1 MISFFASTANGF
13 DLFARARRFTL
24 VLAAAGLCFSSLSV
38 KAENDGLPAS
48 ADQIAQQAIDEAG
61 PANDI
66 EGIYEA
72 VYEDSANGK
81 FRLRHFLNV
90 DGQRQELH
98 LKQSVSEVVSGAKV
112 RVRGTQQDDG
122 SIIQED
128 GNVLLTLAAGAGA
141 DGGSNGGTPGVLANT
156 TGEQRTLVLMANF
169 QENPTEQPLTVDQ
182 ARALVFGQVS
192 NFYYE
197 NSYQKTTLAGD
208 VYGWLTLPVSNTV
221 CDLYAAGNAADQL
234 ATSAGIDLSS
244 YTRIVYLFTK
254 TPCSASGMGTVG
266 GIQTRSYINGQF
278 TAKTIAHELGHNFGL
293 YHSHALDCQGVTLGN
308 TCTLFE
314 YGDTNDTMGNP
325 DIGHF
330 NAFQKSRLGW
340 VGQSSAS
347 PVTVASTSGSY
358 TVGVYEAATSDAKAI
373 KIPRGIN
380 PLTGNQTWF
389 YVEYRQAV
397 GFDSFLGQRAAG
409 VTNGVIVHL
418 VEDNAP
424 DSSVLLHMNPNT
436 SYYTVYGYAN
446 WFDPALKV
454 GQNFTDQ
461 VSGVTISADWA
472 DSASAGITV
481 TMGQQTCTQ
490 TKPVV
495 ALSSQQSTTVAAGT
509 SVSYDVTVTNQD
521 SSQCS
526 TATVNLSSVLPSG
539 WTGTFDAPSLSLA
552 PGAT

>member
-1 MISFFASTANGF
+1 
-13 DLFARARRFTL
+13 
-24 VLAAAGLCFSSLSV
+24 
-38 KAENDGLPAS
+38 
-48 ADQIAQQAIDEAG
+48 
-61 PANDI
+61 
-66 EGIYEA
+66 
-72 VYEDSANGK
+72 
-81 FRLRHFLNV
+81 
-90 DGQRQELH
+90 
-98 LKQSVSEVVSGAKV
+98 
-112 RVRGTQQDDG
+112 
-122 SIIQED
+122 
-128 GNVLLTLAAGAGA
+128 
-141 DGGSNGGTPGVLANT
+141 
-156 TGEQRTLVLMANF
+156 
-169 QENPTEQPLTVDQ
+169 
-182 ARALVFGQVS
+182 
-192 NFYYE
+192 
-197 NSYQKTTLAGD
+197 
-208 VYGWLTLPVSNTV
+208 
-221 CDLYAAGNAADQL
+221 
-234 ATSAGIDLSS
+234 
-244 YTRIVYLFTK
+244 
-254 TPCSASGMGTVG
+254 
-266 GIQTRSYINGQF
+266 
-278 TAKTIAHELGHNFGL
+278 
-293 YHSHALDCQGVTLGN
+293 LGN

-347 PVTVASTSGSY
+347 PVTVAATNGSY
-358 TVGVYEAATSDAKAI
+358 TVGVYEAATSEAKAI

-389 YVEYRQAV
+389 YMEYRQAV
-397 GFDSFLGQRAAG
+397 GFDSFLSQRAAG

-424 DSSVLLHMNPNT
+424 NSSVLLHMNPNT

-461 VSGVTISADWA
+461 VSGITISADWA

-526 TATVNLSSVLPSG
+526 TATVSLSSALPTG
-539 WTGTFDAPSLSLA
+539 WTGTFDATALSLA
-552 PGAT
+552 PGATGKTRLTVKSTTTATTGTYSINTTAANGTATTTAAANYSVVKANLAPVATNDSVTITSIAAVTIPVLVNDYDPEGSAITVVAIGQGLKGSASLNANGSITYVPSKSFKGSDTFTYSISDGQVTATASVTVTLGSSGTTTGTKGRK